1 MQYAEKLAHTP
12 LMFTDELTHTDPDNG
27 VRVVP
32 YDSGVGCKVIV
43 YQ

>member
-32 YDSGVGCKVIV
+32 YDSGVGRKVIGS
-43 YQ
+43 